1 MSSGSGLGRSGTLTT
16 EILPNMSEVAFPP
29 KHVSAAKA
37 VFTGRCPVCR
47 EGAVFKGPWNRLDF
61 IANNRH
67 CPVCNTDFEPEPG
80 FFYGSMYV
88 SYSFNV
94 ATLVAV
100 YLFLWVLFDPESPW
114 VYIAAVIGVT
124 VAIVPFTARLSRMLW
139 MNWFGPFKYDPTA
152 ARRMP

>member
-1 MSSGSGLGRSGTLTT
+1 
-16 EILPNMSEVAFPP
+16 MSEVAFPP

-47 EGAVFKGPWNRLDF
+47 EGAVFK
-61 IANNRH
+61 
-67 CPVCNTDFEPEPG
+67 EPG
-80 FFYGSMYV
+80 IGWIYRQQPALSGLQHRFRTRTGLFLDGSMYV

-124 VAIVPFTARLSRMLW
+124 VAIVPFTARLFQNALDELVLAVSNMI
-139 MNWFGPFKYDPTA
+139 PTA